1 MALAAFEL
9 LYLDPK
15 HPQYQNTAPCQY
27 NISKLSFVLPIKRE
41 QKGDN
46 KEGIWTDLWCAF
58 SKAEVLDG
66 VEVDGWSVDGVLKN
80 TADFLERLIK
90 IMSHRLTQQCKEDL
104 PSYIEHIVMP
114 VAWACCPRY
123 EQLWR
128 EQCPNMVVARVA
140 LCNKICSL
148 VNGHV
153 RQAHH

>member
-1 MALAAFEL
+1 
-9 LYLDPK
+9 
-15 HPQYQNTAPCQY
+15 
-27 NISKLSFVLPIKRE
+27 
-41 QKGDN
+41 
-46 KEGIWTDLWCAF
+46 LWCEF
-58 SKAEVLDG
+58 PKAEVLDG
-66 VEVDGWSVDGVLKN
+66 VEVDGWSVDGVLKKI
-80 TADFLERLIK
+80 ADFLERLIK
-90 IMSHRLTQQCKEDL
+90 IMSHILTQQCKEDL

-128 EQCPNMVVARVA
+128 EQRPNMVVARVA